1 MRYPGLKRLTL
12 PTVTTPKRTLSPVC
26 NVVYHRHP
34 MCLSRD
40 EKMIIQ
46 EDFERRD
53 SSRAWKMC
61 KIRCVP
67 SSFENSDNL
76 KGNYIV
82 KTQFH
87 AYASNL
93 LLANLS
99 LVSAL
104 FLSLSDSF
112 VAR

>member
-1 MRYPGLKRLTL
+1 MR
-12 PTVTTPKRTLSPVC
+12 
-26 NVVYHRHP
+26 
-34 MCLSRD
+34 
-40 EKMIIQ
+40 
-46 EDFERRD
+46 
-53 SSRAWKMC
+53 
-61 KIRCVP
+61 KIRCLP
-67 SSFENSDNL
+67 SSFEKSDNL

-93 LLANLS
+93 LLAKLS
-99 LVSAL
+99 LVSTR